1 MYWGDASTHIIETS
15 YLNGTRR
22 RIIIVRDSA
31 EEIFFY
37 GFVLHGGNIYITDW
51 SYPYDYLFLLKRKL
65 QYVDLS
71 WICCTTSCDQ
81 RPKRRRACCVD

>member
-51 SYPYDYLFLLKRKL
+51 SYPYDYLFFIKAQTPVCRFV
-65 QYVDLS
+65 VDLLYN
-71 WICCTTSCDQ
+71 
-81 RPKRRRACCVD
+81 KL